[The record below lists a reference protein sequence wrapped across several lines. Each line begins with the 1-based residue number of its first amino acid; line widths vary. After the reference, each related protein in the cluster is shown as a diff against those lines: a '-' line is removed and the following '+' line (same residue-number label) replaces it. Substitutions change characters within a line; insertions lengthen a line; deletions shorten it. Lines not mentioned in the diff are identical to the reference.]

1 MDLVIKIIKEA
12 MQENLSI
19 LLCLMIIVAALYAIN
34 CIMGAILGGFKEGFD
49 WKKFLFG
56 ILKGII
62 AAACIF
68 AFGFI
73 LNMFAAVL
81 NLIKVEIST
90 DLITILEVIGIFIVW
105 AIDLSKDIIDKIKGL
120 KELKYISYEDVK
132 VIDFNIS
139 SDQADEVVAE
149 DVGGL
154 G

>member
-1 MDLVIKIIKEA
+1 MELVIRIINEA
-12 MQENLSI
+12 MQENLAI
-19 LLCLMIIVAALYAIN
+19 LVCLMIVVAALFAIN
-34 CIMGAILGGFKEGFD
+34 CIMGAVIGGLNEGFD

-90 DLITILEVIGIFIVW
+90 DVVTILEVLGIFIAW
-105 AIDLSKDIIDKIKGL
+105 GIDLSKDIIVKIKSM
-120 KELKYISYEDVK
+120 KELKYVSYDDVK
-132 VIDFNIS
+132 VVDYN
-139 SDQADEVVAE
+139 VPMNE
-149 DVGGL
+149 DKG
-154 G
+154 